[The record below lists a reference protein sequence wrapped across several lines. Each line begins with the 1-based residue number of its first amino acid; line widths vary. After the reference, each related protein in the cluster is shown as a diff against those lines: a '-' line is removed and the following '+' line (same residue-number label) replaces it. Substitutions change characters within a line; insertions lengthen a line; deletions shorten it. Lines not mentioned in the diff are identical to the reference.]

1 MSILYPDLP
10 RTTFPNDVDTI
21 TSYTDIT
28 SASDL
33 SLVNMIQN
41 YMLQGNFEA
50 AQALLAQNPVLSTK
64 IITADKM
71 NKNRDI
77 IVALERYLKGDYQD
91 YIETIQVTWKE
102 AADRFSWQGEYQY
115 NKIYQED
122 NILGYDGKLYVCIK
136 TTPSTGLVPTNT
148 TYYRL
153 LTIKGNRGESGTGLS
168 FVGEYDSTQEYKT
181 NDMVLYE
188 NNLYA
193 SLLDSN
199 TGNNPATNTTYWELA
214 LEPVPPATYIIAE
227 EQPTTLSAGELWFKL
242 GKVVD

>member
-50 AQALLAQNPVLSTK
+50 AQALLAQNPALSTK

-91 YIETIQVTWKE
+91 YIDTIQAIWEE

-122 NILGYDGKLYVCIK
+122 NILGYNGKLYVCIK

-168 FVGEYDSTQEYKT
+168 FVGEYDSTQTYKT

-193 SLLDSN
+193 SLLDNN
-199 TGNNPATNTTYWELA
+199 TGNNPTTNTTYWELA
-214 LEPVPPATYIIAE
+214 LEPVHPATYIIAE
-227 EQPTTLSAGELWFKL
+227 DQPATLSAGELWFKL

>member
-71 NKNRDI
+71 NKNIRI
-77 IVALERYLKGDYQD
+77 ILKQ
-91 YIETIQVTWKE
+91 
-102 AADRFSWQGEYQY
+102 
-115 NKIYQED
+115 
-122 NILGYDGKLYVCIK
+122 
-136 TTPSTGLVPTNT
+136 
-148 TYYRL
+148 
-153 LTIKGNRGESGTGLS
+153 
-168 FVGEYDSTQEYKT
+168 
-181 NDMVLYE
+181 
-188 NNLYA
+188 
-193 SLLDSN
+193 
-199 TGNNPATNTTYWELA
+199 
-214 LEPVPPATYIIAE
+214 
-227 EQPTTLSAGELWFKL
+227 FK
-242 GKVVD
+242 